1 MCEIECHEPES
12 KFIRLN
18 QVEDLTTVNVKK
30 IKLMRKSNY
39 MNFLCKKT
47 LIGRTLHYFCERRY
61 RLQVQKIIDY
71 MIEKRLKQKRE
82 ERLNEEVYKFLNIY
96 SENVE
101 ANSELDTF
109 NIEAQRYINSKQD
122 LSEQDKKDI
131 ISMLQWSTYSDQE
144 YIMFNDDLEYISDNN
159 VFEY

>member
-1 MCEIECHEPES
+1 MCEIECYEPES

-18 QVEDLTTVNVKK
+18 QVEDITTVNVKK
-30 IKLMRKSNY
+30 IKLMRKSKY

-47 LIGRTLHYFCERRY
+47 LIGRVLHSICERRY
-61 RLQVQKIIDY
+61 RLQIQKIIDY

-82 ERLNEEVYKFLNIY
+82 DRLNEEVYKFLNIY
-96 SENVE
+96 SEKNE
-101 ANSELDTF
+101 ENSELDTF

-131 ISMLQWSTYSDQE
+131 ISMMQWNTYSDQE
-144 YIMFNDDLEYISDNN
+144 YIMFNDDLDYFSDDNI
-159 VFEY
+159 FEH